1 MQAIK
6 IITSRW
12 FNRLTADDSPA
23 SYWFVCGIAAIILC
37 DTLAILGYEAFQSAL
52 LLVHAVL

>member
-1 MQAIK
+1 MKAPSILVRLFHN
-6 IITSRW
+6 ITR
-12 FNRLTADDSPA
+12 DDSPA
-23 SYWFVCGIAAIILC
+23 SYYFVCGIAAIILC